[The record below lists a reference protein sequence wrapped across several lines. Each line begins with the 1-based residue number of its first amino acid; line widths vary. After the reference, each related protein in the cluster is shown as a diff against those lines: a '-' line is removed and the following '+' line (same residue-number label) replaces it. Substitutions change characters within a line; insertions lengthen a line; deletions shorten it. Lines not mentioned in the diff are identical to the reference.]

1 MRITF
6 ENKQNGRT
14 VEVKGVKSFKTDDT
28 CLEKKG
34 YGVSYEDGTFSL
46 YADDEWKLVMVEQ

>member
-6 ENKQNGRT
+6 ENKLNGKT
-14 VEVKGVKSFKTDDT
+14 IEVKDVKAVKTDVT
-28 CLEKKG
+28 CLGNKG

-46 YADDEWKLVMVEQ
+46 YRDDEWNLVMAEQ